1 MLGFWG
7 GEDEEDEDWG
17 GEDDEDKDEDGG
29 GPFNMV
35 TANNPEGSSEEDYYG
50 EDYDL

>member
-7 GEDEEDEDWG
+7 GDEDEDWG
-17 GEDDEDKDEDGG
+17 GEDEDEDGDEGG
-29 GPFNMV
+29 GPFNMI
-35 TANNPEGSSEEDYYG
+35 TANDLEGSSEEDYYG